1 MSSII
6 RGNDGFNSNFNEL
19 PEKVIIDNADEIVL
33 SDSKDSNKLKK
44 LSWTNLKATLLTYF
58 SLGFAISLTTNGYII
73 FPNWFGGLI
82 IQWGKTS
89 PTPGYTQTITFPIA
103 FPTMCVTV
111 VSNAPQAYNY
121 PSNATSWS
129 KTSFN
134 NYYYVDGAYIINYIA
149 IGH

>member
-19 PEKVIIDNADEIVL
+19 PEKVIIDNADEIAL
-33 SDSKDSNKLKK
+33 SDSEDSNKLKK

-89 PTPGYTQTITFPIA
+89 PVTGYTQTITFPIA
-103 FPTMCVTV
+103 FPTKCVTV
-111 VSNAPQAYNY
+111 VSNAMYAINY